1 MDLFVVIFFVAGFT
15 QLCFLA
21 MLLTAFARKRT
32 PPATTDPKPVSLIV
46 CAHDEEQNLR
56 QLLPLLMTQAYD
68 HFEVIVVEDRSNDGS
83 YDYLLEA
90 TQRYPNLKMVRITS
104 KPEHING
111 KKFALTL
118 GIKAAKYEMVLL
130 TDADCRP
137 KGKHWVQEMMSRFGE
152 NTSIVLGY
160 SPHVKLNGML
170 NAFIRFEGLLTGIQ
184 YIGFA
189 LLGRPYMGV
198 GRNVAYRKSL
208 FLDNKGFNGHQTITG
223 GDDDLF
229 INAHASKFNTAV
241 SIGKKAL
248 VYTIPERTWREF
260 YIQKLRHL
268 SVGRFY
274 KFSDRVVLGMFMV
287 SWLLFWLSVGPA
299 ALVNEP
305 WAHHGIVGLLL
316 ARWIF
321 LISLF
326 HSASRK
332 MGDPFEAWKVPFL
345 DIIYTIYYLVTG
357 LSALKSKRIRWK
369 RI

>member
-1 MDLFVVIFFVAGFT
+1 
-15 QLCFLA
+15 
-21 MLLTAFARKRT
+21 MLLAAFARKRNE
-32 PPATTDPKPVSLIV
+32 PLPNDPIPVSLIV
-46 CAHDEEQNLR
+46 CAHDEEHNLR
-56 QLLPLLMTQAYD
+56 ELLPLLMAQDYD
-68 HFEVIVVEDRSNDGS
+68 HLEVIVVEDRSNDGS

-90 TQRYPNLKMVRITS
+90 TQRHLNLKMVRVTS

-118 GIKAAKYEMVLL
+118 GIKAAKHEVVLL

-137 KGKHWVQEMMSRFGE
+137 ESKEWVREMMSRLDE
-152 NTSIVLGY
+152 KTSIVLGY
-160 SPHVKLNGML
+160 SPHRKLTGVL

-208 FLDNKGFNGHQTITG
+208 FLDNKGFNGHQSVTG

-229 INAHASKFNTAV
+229 VNAHATKSNTAV
-241 SIGKKAL
+241 SIGKQTL
-248 VYTIPERTWREF
+248 VYTMPERTWREF

-274 KFSDRVVLGMFMV
+274 KFSDRLVLGMFMV
-287 SWLLFWLSVGPA
+287 SWLLFWLALGPA

-305 WAHHGIVGLLL
+305 WAYYGIIGLFL

-345 DIIYTIYYLVTG
+345 DIIYAIYYLVTG

-369 RI
+369 KI